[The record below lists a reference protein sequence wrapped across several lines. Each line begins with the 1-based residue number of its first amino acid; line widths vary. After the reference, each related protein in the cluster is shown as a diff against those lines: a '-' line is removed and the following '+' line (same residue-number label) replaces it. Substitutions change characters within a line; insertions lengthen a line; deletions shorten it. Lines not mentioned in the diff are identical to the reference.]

1 MAYKIT
7 SQCISCNLCESVC
20 PVGAIKIIDGNHWID
35 PDLCTNCVDS
45 VYSVPQCK
53 AGCPTCNGCVKQP
66 NDYWESWFDTY
77 NNIVKNLKKEPD
89 YWETWFNCYSEKYSE
104 QLQKNQQQ
112 VTIIKVEVSLIV

>member
-7 SQCISCNLCESVC
+7 SQCISCKLCASVC

-35 PDLCTNCVDS
+35 PDLCTNCVDT

-53 AGCPTCNGCVKQP
+53 AGCPTCNGCKKQP

-89 YWETWFNCYSEKYSE
+89 YWETWFNCYSQKYSE

-112 VTIIKVEVSLIV
+112 QAIIEA